1 MQKAKKQ
8 IINEVYSDKNKSIGK
23 DLVKEVR
30 KNYVMF
36 IMLVPAMIYFLIF
49 HYVPMVGIILA
60 FKKFDYIGGVF
71 GSPWVG
77 VENFRFLFVSGVLLK
92 ATTNTILYNLVFLST
107 RLVLQIIVAILLS
120 ELASKIYA
128 KVSQSIMFLPYFV
141 SYVLLAAFIY
151 NIFNYETGTFNSILK
166 GMGKEPIDMYSTP
179 GAWKYI
185 LLVFYQWK
193 YLGYGTVV
201 FLATIMGISTEYY
214 EAARID
220 GATKFQEIRHIT
232 LPLLKPTVVILVLF
246 AIGNI
251 MRGQFELFYQIIG
264 NNGQLFEATDII
276 DTVVFRMLTVTFDV
290 GMGAAAGLYQSVIGF
305 IVIVSVNYIV
315 KKIQEDYALF

>member
-1 MQKAKKQ
+1 MNEAKKQ
-8 IINEVYSDKNKSIGK
+8 KTAESFSKKNNLIGL
-23 DLVKEVR
+23 DIFKEVKR
-30 KNYVMF
+30 NYILF
-36 IMLVPAMIYFLIF
+36 LMLTPALLYFLIF
-49 HYVPMVGIILA
+49 QYVPMVGAILA

-71 GSPWVG
+71 GSPWVAFD
-77 VENFRFLFVSGVLLK
+77 NFKFLFVSGVLLK
-92 ATTNTILYNLVFLST
+92 ATTNTILYNLVFLTT
-107 RLVLQIIVAILLS
+107 RLAIQMFIAILLS

-128 KVSQSIMFLPYFV
+128 KVAQSIMFLPYFV
-141 SYVLLAAFIY
+141 SYVLLAAFVY
-151 NIFNYETGTFNSILK
+151 NMFSYETGTFNSFLK
-166 GMGKEPIDMYSTP
+166 SFGMQPIDMYANP

-201 FLATIMGISTEYY
+201 FLATIIGINTEYY

-232 LPLLKPTVVILVLF
+232 LPMLKPTVVILILF

-264 NNGQLFEATDII
+264 NNGQLFAATDII

-290 GMGAAAGLYQSVIGF
+290 GMGAAAGLYQSVIGL
-305 IVIVSVNYIV
+305 IIIVSVNYII
-315 KKIQEDYALF
+315 KKVQEEYALF